1 MLRLSLKMVQWV
13 FQQLFI
19 NGVLQEAGSEIENWI
34 QGSDQGSPWS
44 QHPWKVEDGRR
55 IEEGEGG
62 LWCPLRGG
70 LSPARSSVCGTTR
83 KSHSMLS
90 KRVGSSRTCC
100 DQLLEAGPPP
110 ERVWHWA
117 SALLRRDSPQGGP
130 TADVVCC
137 KPPPAAAGC
146 EALFLNEGLYTL
158 LQCPLCHYCLEDY
171 ARWKYYLLQR
181 LRSIF
186 PEHLF
191 GLDSRL
197 DAQRRDAR
205 EQKHPHC

>member
-1 MLRLSLKMVQWV
+1 MVQWV
-13 FQQLFI
+13 FQQLFT

-44 QHPWKVEDGRR
+44 QHPWKVEDRRR

-70 LSPARSSVCGTTR
+70 LSPAGSSAGGTTR

-90 KRVGSSRTCC
+90 RRVGSSCTCC
-100 DQLLEAGPPP
+100 DQLLEAGPPHP
-110 ERVWHWA
+110 QRGCDIGQA
-117 SALLRRDSPQGGP
+117 ALLRWDSPQGEP

-137 KPPPAAAGC
+137 KPAPAAAGC

-158 LQCPLCHYCLEDY
+158 LHCPLCHCCLQDY
-171 ARWKYYLLQR
+171 AQWKYYLLQR

-197 DAQRRDAR
+197 DAH
-205 EQKHPHC
+205 EQKHLHC